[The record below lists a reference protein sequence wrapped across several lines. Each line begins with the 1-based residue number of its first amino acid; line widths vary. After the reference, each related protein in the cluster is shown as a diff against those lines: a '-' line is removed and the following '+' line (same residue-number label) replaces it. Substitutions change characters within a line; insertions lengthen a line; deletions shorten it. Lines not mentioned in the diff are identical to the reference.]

1 MVGPYDVDVAPYV
14 VERKKDERCVMLAC
28 EGPFQILTSSDTP
41 EHGHPLSAAAAE
53 LRLDHRTTTS
63 GLSLSSLSS
72 DVAVS
77 HRELKKPWM
86 LMNLT
91 LWDRIC
97 HSR

>member
-1 MVGPYDVDVAPYV
+1 MQ
-14 VERKKDERCVMLAC
+14 AC
-28 EGPFQILTSSDTP
+28 EGPFQILTSNDTP

-53 LRLDHRTTTS
+53 PRLDHRTTTS

-77 HRELKKPWM
+77 PREVKKAWV

-91 LWDRIC
+91 LWDLIC